1 MSEAESGLAQF
12 FIRASIVHP
21 QPLDSESPN
30 TYTPV
35 KTPTGAEAS
44 AGEVVQT
51 PERLRG
57 LDGHIGQLVIFAK
70 LSVRMPGVFRLK
82 FTLFQTSEYVVTSIP
97 GYRREELMIVLD

>member
-1 MSEAESGLAQF
+1 MTRF

-21 QPLDSESPN
+21 QPLDSDLPN

-35 KTPTGAEAS
+35 KTPTGADAS

-82 FTLFQTSEYVVTSIP
+82 FTLFQTSE
-97 GYRREELMIVLD
+97 